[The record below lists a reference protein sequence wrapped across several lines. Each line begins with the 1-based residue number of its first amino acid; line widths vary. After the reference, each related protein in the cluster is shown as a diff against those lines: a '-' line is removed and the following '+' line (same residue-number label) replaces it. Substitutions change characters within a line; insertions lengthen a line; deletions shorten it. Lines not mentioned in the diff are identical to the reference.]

1 MNIEFCSNI
10 KYDDKGVKRF
20 ASLFFFF
27 LLFAPFVLNA
37 QVSRIKN
44 DFINA
49 GFPSYDHCRM
59 DIMPSG
65 VEKFHNLEKD
75 LLSAKHYIHIEYYKW
90 YNDSIGRHLM
100 EVLAQ
105 CVSKGVQVRVL
116 YDAFGNS
123 GKAPNF
129 NTDFIEYYRAKGIKL
144 EGFDPMR
151 FPYVNHALHRLH
163 RKMVIIDGNMV
174 YTGGLNVADYYIHG
188 KPELGRWADM
198 HARLSGPIVAGYQQ
212 LFADLWYKQTREKLD
227 SVAYLSSDLHLYEV
241 QQGGYDAFIVDREP
255 GKKSSRIRQSY
266 ISSLAHA
273 QHRVRI
279 INPYIILVR
288 DVRNALRE
296 CIKRGVEVEILLGL
310 HGDNTISEV
319 STAREIYNLARRGAK
334 VWLCNECFHHDKVMI
349 VDDSL
354 CTVGTANLDARSLS
368 FDYEVN
374 AYFFSP
380 QYSMQLNAYFDS
392 HVKTSVQLTEDNW
405 KELYPRYKRRL
416 GWWLKGIRGIL

>member
-1 MNIEFCSNI
+1 MCLNI
-10 KYDDKGVKRF
+10 KLVNKGVKCF
-20 ASLFFFF
+20 ASLLF
-27 LLFAPFVLNA
+27 LISMLFPSVLNA
-37 QVSRIKN
+37 QVSHIKD
-44 DFINA
+44 DFVNA
-49 GFPSYDHCRM
+49 GFPSYEHCQM

-100 EVLAQ
+100 DVLAQ

-163 RKMVIIDGNMV
+163 RKMVIIDGSMV

-227 SVAYLSSDLHLYEV
+227 SVAYLSPDLHLYEV
-241 QQGGYDAFIVDREP
+241 QHGGYDAFIVDREP

-288 DVRNALRE
+288 DVRKALRE
-296 CIKRGVEVEILLGL
+296 CIERGVEVEILLGL

>member
-1 MNIEFCSNI
+1 MCLNI
-10 KYDDKGVKRF
+10 KLVNKGVKCF
-20 ASLFFFF
+20 ASLLF
-27 LLFAPFVLNA
+27 LISMLFPSVLNA
-37 QVSRIKN
+37 QVSHIKD
-44 DFINA
+44 DFVNA
-49 GFPSYDHCRM
+49 GFPSYEHCQM

-100 EVLAQ
+100 DVLAQ

-310 HGDNTISEV
+310 RGDNTISEV

>member
-1 MNIEFCSNI
+1 MCLNI
-10 KYDDKGVKRF
+10 KLVNKGVKCF
-20 ASLFFFF
+20 ASLLF
-27 LLFAPFVLNA
+27 LISMLFPSVLNA
-37 QVSRIKN
+37 QVSHIKD
-44 DFINA
+44 DFVNA
-49 GFPSYDHCRM
+49 GFPSYEHCQM

-100 EVLAQ
+100 DVLAQ

-163 RKMVIIDGNMV
+163 RKMVIIDGNMA

-227 SVAYLSSDLHLYEV
+227 SVAYLSPDLHLYEV

-296 CIKRGVEVEILLGL
+296 CIERGVEVEILLGL

>member
-1 MNIEFCSNI
+1 M
-10 KYDDKGVKRF
+10 KRF

-100 EVLAQ
+100 DVLAQ

-227 SVAYLSSDLHLYEV
+227 SVAYLSPDLHLYEV

-296 CIKRGVEVEILLGL
+296 CIERGVEVEILLGL
-310 HGDNTISEV
+310 YGDNTISEV

>member
-1 MNIEFCSNI
+1 MCLNI
-10 KYDDKGVKRF
+10 KLVNKGVKCF
-20 ASLFFFF
+20 ASLLFLISMFF
-27 LLFAPFVLNA
+27 PSVLNA
-37 QVSRIKN
+37 QISRIKN

-100 EVLAQ
+100 DVLAQ

-241 QQGGYDAFIVDREP
+241 QQGGHDAFIVDREP
-255 GKKSSRIRQSY
+255 GKKSNRIRQSY
-266 ISSLAHA
+266 ISTLAHA

-296 CIKRGVEVEILLGL
+296 CIERGVEVEILLGL

>member
-1 MNIEFCSNI
+1 MCLNI
-10 KYDDKGVKRF
+10 KLVNKGVKCF
-20 ASLFFFF
+20 ASLLF
-27 LLFAPFVLNA
+27 LISMLFPSVLNA
-37 QVSRIKN
+37 QVSHIKD
-44 DFINA
+44 DFVNA
-49 GFPSYDHCRM
+49 GFPSYEHCQM

-100 EVLAQ
+100 DVLAQ

-227 SVAYLSSDLHLYEV
+227 SVAYLSPDLHLYEV

-296 CIKRGVEVEILLGL
+296 CIERGVEVEILLGL

>member
-1 MNIEFCSNI
+1 MCLNI
-10 KYDDKGVKRF
+10 KLVNKGVKCF
-20 ASLFFFF
+20 ASLLF
-27 LLFAPFVLNA
+27 LISMLFPSVLNA
-37 QVSRIKN
+37 QVSHIKD
-44 DFINA
+44 DFVNA
-49 GFPSYDHCRM
+49 GFPSYEHCQM

-100 EVLAQ
+100 DVLAQ

-123 GKAPNF
+123 GKASDF
-129 NTDFIEYYRAKGIKL
+129 NKGFVEYYRTKGIKL

-227 SVAYLSSDLHLYEV
+227 SVAYLSPDLHLYEV

-296 CIKRGVEVEILLGL
+296 CIERGVEVEILLGL
-310 HGDNTISEV
+310 RGDNTISEV

>member
-1 MNIEFCSNI
+1 MCLNI
-10 KYDDKGVKRF
+10 KLVNKGVKCF
-20 ASLFFFF
+20 ASLLF
-27 LLFAPFVLNA
+27 LISMLFPSVLNA
-37 QVSRIKN
+37 QVSHIKD
-44 DFINA
+44 DFVNA
-49 GFPSYDHCRM
+49 GFPSYEHCQM

-100 EVLAQ
+100 DVLAQ
-105 CVSKGVQVRVL
+105 CVSNGVQVRVL

-123 GKAPNF
+123 GKVSDF
-129 NTDFIEYYRAKGIKL
+129 NKGFVEYYRAKGIKL

-227 SVAYLSSDLHLYEV
+227 SVAYLSSDVHLYEV

-310 HGDNTISEV
+310 RGDNTISEV